1 MFLGCM
7 LTVLVITVLRNGW
20 QQVQWALLA
29 GANGQFHPGVI
40 RRFQGYLASHEINW
54 SDPGSDGRHFLWR
67 PVHPLFPLADRQYR
81 ADFFLAGRD
90 FQCD

>member
-29 GANGQFHPGVI
+29 GATVSFTLGLYDDFKAISP
-40 RRFQGYLASHEINW
+40 SHEINW